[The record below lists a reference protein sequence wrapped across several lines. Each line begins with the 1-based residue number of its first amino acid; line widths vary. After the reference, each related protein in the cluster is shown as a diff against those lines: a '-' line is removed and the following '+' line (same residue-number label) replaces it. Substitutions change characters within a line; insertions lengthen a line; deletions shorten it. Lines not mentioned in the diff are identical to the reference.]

1 MCRRRDDLL
10 DLEKRIPDVSPYED
24 ELSLMYPDRNL
35 DVNLEEVLRGQS
47 VKRKSFVT
55 RLDYRRGEMKMP
67 ARKRLMIGTLATCIA
82 LKCGGL
88 TGESKDLCGVSRCHN
103 SEKW

>member
-1 MCRRRDDLL
+1 M

-24 ELSLMYPDRNL
+24 ESSLISPDGNL

-47 VKRKSFVT
+47 AKRKSFVLG
-55 RLDYRRGEMKMP
+55 LDYRRGEMKMP
-67 ARKRLMIGTLATCIA
+67 SRKRLMIGTLATCIA

-88 TGESKDLCGVSRCHN
+88 KGEFKDLCGVSRCHN